1 MTEVADQLSDVY
13 DSFEPEMAATQ
24 ENEHRWRSVALRA
37 GRMAV
42 VGAGITTALALPAA
56 RAVTAVEHM
65 PPTQVPMSVAGA
77 RVTAEL
83 DPGQD
88 TMRINVAGNAMVR
101 PLDLAVGRKHYGVIV
116 NFDTANKAASLF
128 TPSGALDIKKIE
140 RIVAQFS
147 DTTPQRKEI
156 KSALQ
161 NDIRRHAMLAAGETL
176 AIEASLIGLALLQ
189 RRRRDR
195 YTDEEKAFA
204 AKDRRP
210 AAFVTALALT
220 TAGVMPVVQATGY
233 YWAKNHHVAVSADP
247 AFAGTA
253 VAGWEVDGPL
263 TGAPDS
269 IIQKLDK
276 NRLIENEFYGAEVA
290 NFSQVF
296 LDKYGVTQLPKQKG
310 IKRILFA
317 DDFQG
322 IEGTTRVVGAAAKA
336 FGVDVIGIGGDT
348 EDSNLPFISVLD
360 SLHEYAKDIPVV
372 MGTGPHDPSNIV
384 QLAEDHHFY
393 IANGKIQEVAG
404 MDFLPVADAASI
416 GTLAVDKSLIRADVS
431 EADVAQ
437 QTIDTVQTSKQPV
450 IVLVHDSRQIGT
462 PVAESNNAALVLQ
475 GRDYFPPPTPTDY
488 GHTVAITSGSTGGH
502 TFGEGIN
509 VTGIIA
515 GQASF
520 KIIDVDEKTLQLKNV
535 TTVVMDPVPTGNES
549 VATPGTTVSIEDTTD
564 RSESVKVHLPVQTK
578 RDNFQATKR

>member
-1 MTEVADQLSDVY
+1 MTEIADQLSDVY
-13 DSFEPEMAATQ
+13 DPLESEIAAGQ
-24 ENEHRWRSVALRA
+24 EHEHRWRSMALQA

-42 VGAGITTALALPAA
+42 VGAGLTTALALPAA

-101 PLDLAVGRKHYGVIV
+101 PLDLMLGRKHYGVTV

-128 TPSGALDIKKIE
+128 TPSGSLDIQKLE

-156 KSALQ
+156 KSALES
-161 NDIRRHAMLAAGETL
+161 DIRRHALTAGGETL
-176 AIEASLIGLALLQ
+176 AIETGLLGLCLLQ
-189 RRRRDR
+189 RRRRSG
-195 YTDEEKAFA
+195 YTTEEKEFA
-204 AKDRRP
+204 TKDRRP
-210 AAFVTALALT
+210 VAVVTTLALT
-220 TAGVMPVVQATGY
+220 AAGVIPVVQASRY
-233 YWAKNHHVAVSADP
+233 YWAKNHHIAVVADP
-247 AFAGTA
+247 AFAGTFLH
-253 VAGWEVDGPL
+253 GSEVDGPL

-269 IIQKLDK
+269 IIHKLDK
-276 NRLIENEFYGAEVA
+276 NRRIENQFYSAEVA
-290 NFSQVF
+290 NFNQAF
-296 LDKYGVTQLPKQKG
+296 LDRYGVTQLPKPKG
-310 IKRILFA
+310 VKRILFA

-336 FGVDVIGIGGDT
+336 YGADVIGLGGDS
-348 EDSNLPFISVLD
+348 EDSNLIFVSVLD
-360 SLHEYAKDIPVV
+360 SLYEYADGIPVV
-372 MGTGPHDPSNIV
+372 MGTGPHDPSNII
-384 QLAEDHHFY
+384 QLARDHHFFTP
-393 IANGKIQEVAG
+393 NGKVQEVAG
-404 MDFLPVADAASI
+404 IDFLPVADAASI
-416 GTLAVDKSLIRADVS
+416 GTLAVDKNLIHANVT

-437 QTIDTVQTSKQPV
+437 QTIDTVRASKKPV

-462 PVAESNNAALVLQ
+462 PVAESDDAALVLQ

-488 GHTVAITSGSTGGH
+488 GHTVAVTSGSTGGH

-515 GQASF
+515 GKASF
-520 KIIDVDEKTLQLKNV
+520 KIIDIDEKTLQLKNV
-535 TTVVMDPVPTGNES
+535 TTVVMDPVPTGDES
-549 VATPGTTVSIEDTTD
+549 ITTPSTAVRIEDPTY
-564 RSESVKVHLPVQTK
+564 RSESIKVHMPAQT
-578 RDNFQATKR
+578 RHNSFQASKR